1 MGANTFSLDDGW
13 NTLASADNGRDLVAL
28 RSVSMDSMLKALG
41 VCATLEAL

>member
-13 NTLASADNGRDLVAL
+13 NTLASADNGDLVAL
-28 RSVSMDSMLKALG
+28 ESVSMDSMLKALG